1 MIKRKIAD
9 VGYAVSYDDLF
20 DGITVGIPRCVRI
33 ILIIRHGARA
43 EDVQRTLTVQH
54 PGQIFPTGA
63 VLLDCAEGTAVFFR
77 IALRCGAA
85 ETVNYC
91 TVINSITIVIN
102 RALRIQNSDAC
113 KAVARIKRSLAD
125 TLQLAVITEV
135 YACKAVAIRKR
146 RTADGCQLA
155 VFTKSHTC
163 KAVAIRKRRTAD
175 GCQLAV
181 FTKSHTCKAVAIIK
195 CITADACHACRNC
208 DACKAVAIRKRLLV
222 DALQLAVVSEI
233 YTCKA
238 VAIIKRISADGCHAV
253 RNGNT
258 CKALTMYKCIITDAG
273 HAVADNHFFDGITA
287 GIPRNIRVTCIIGHC
302 TCAVYNQ
309 CSLAVQC
316 PLHVFPTGTGI
327 NKRNESTVVFARIT
341 FCRGAAEADNLSSG
355 INRCGTVIN
364 ITIRIQNSDVHKA
377 VAIRKRLL
385 VDACHTC
392 RDVDACKAVARRKRI
407 IADALQLAVV
417 AEVHTCKAVAII
429 KRRIADA
436 CHTCRNCDAC
446 KAVARIKRFTA
457 DAFQLAV
464 VSEIY
469 IYKAVAIIKRRTAD
483 SCHAC
488 RDGITCS
495 CCVAD
500 GILNECCFVLVEQNA
515 AFIAAVIFIIRI
527 NRDACKAVAII
538 KRRTADSCHAVRDGD
553 ACKAVAIRKCMI
565 PDACHAC
572 RNSDACKAVAVFKRI
587 SADTCHTCRNRIT
600 CSCITDRVLNECC
613 FVLVEQN
620 AAFIAAVIFIIR
632 INRDACKVIAI
643 KKYIITNACYTF
655 RNVDTCKGGAEIKRT
670 IRNTCYSVRNGNTCK
685 ALTKHKCII
694 TDAGHAVADNHFFD
708 GITAGIPRNIRV
720 TCIIGHCTCA
730 VYNQC
735 SLAVQCPLH
744 VFPTG
749 TGINKRNESTVVFAR
764 ITFCR
769 GAAEADNLS
778 SGINRCGTVINI
790 TIRIQNSDVHKAV
803 AITKRKIADACH
815 TCRNR
820 ITCSC
825 ITDRVLNECCFV
837 LVEQNAAFI
846 AAVISIIRI
855 NRDACKAVARIKRS
869 LADTLQLAVIT
880 EVYACKAVARSKRII
895 ADACHTIRNGDTFQI
910 AAFKKRPPADV
921 CYSVFD
927 DHIFDGITVRR
938 KPRHIITIR
947 ILCHGSRAGD
957 GEHPVAVKLPGYMY
971 LITTAA
977 VGPAGAGINN
987 IRCGCNFAEDIAEVE
1002 FRPFQSDKAGKRNG
1016 RDQHNN
1022 HHHACQ
1028 GFFQCFHQ
1036 YSSFVLRLKRL

>member
-135 YACKAVAIRKR
+135 YA
-146 RTADGCQLA
+146 
-155 VFTKSHTC
+155 C

-341 FCRGAAEADNLSSG
+341 FCRGTAATVNLRTG

-500 GILNECCFVLVEQNA
+500 GI
-515 AFIAAVIFIIRI
+515 
-527 NRDACKAVAII
+527 
-538 KRRTADSCHAVRDGD
+538 
-553 ACKAVAIRKCMI
+553 
-565 PDACHAC
+565 
-572 RNSDACKAVAVFKRI
+572 
-587 SADTCHTCRNRIT
+587 
-600 CSCITDRVLNECC
+600 
-613 FVLVEQN
+613 
-620 AAFIAAVIFIIR
+620 
-632 INRDACKVIAI
+632 
-643 KKYIITNACYTF
+643 
-655 RNVDTCKGGAEIKRT
+655 
-670 IRNTCYSVRNGNTCK
+670 
-685 ALTKHKCII
+685 
-694 TDAGHAVADNHFFD
+694 
-708 GITAGIPRNIRV
+708 
-720 TCIIGHCTCA
+720 
-730 VYNQC
+730 
-735 SLAVQCPLH
+735 
-744 VFPTG
+744 
-749 TGINKRNESTVVFAR
+749 
-764 ITFCR
+764 
-769 GAAEADNLS
+769 
-778 SGINRCGTVINI
+778 
-790 TIRIQNSDVHKAV
+790 
-803 AITKRKIADACH
+803 
-815 TCRNR
+815 
-820 ITCSC
+820 
-825 ITDRVLNECCFV
+825 LNECCFV